1 MADGRRS
8 IVVFD
13 LGGVLIDWNPRYLYR
28 KLFAGDEAAM
38 EHFLATVC
46 TQDWN
51 EQQDAGRAFA
61 EACAPLIARHP
72 ERAPL
77 ILAWGQR
84 FAEMMAGP
92 IHGTVDILEELHAAG
107 VPLYALTNWSAE
119 TFPHAQERFAFLER
133 FRGIVV
139 SGHEKM
145 IKPDPRIYRL
155 LLERHAI
162 AAADAI
168 YIDDNPRNAAAATA
182 LGLQG
187 IHFSGPEPLRAELRR
202 MGLLAEVPP
211 APGG

>member
-8 IVVFD
+8 VVVFD

-46 TQDWN
+46 TQHWN
-51 EQQDAGRAFA
+51 ERMDAGLAFA
-61 EACAPLIARHP
+61 EACAPLLASHP
-72 ERAPL
+72 ERATE

-84 FAEMMAGP
+84 FAEMMDAP
-92 IHGTVDILEELHAAG
+92 IHGTVEILEELHRQG

-119 TFPHAQERFAFLER
+119 TFPHAQRRFAFLDR

-145 IKPDPRIYRL
+145 IKPDPRIYQL
-155 LLERHAI
+155 LLDRHAI
-162 AAADAI
+162 AAGDAV

-182 LGLQG
+182 LGLHG
-187 IHFSGPEPLRAELRR
+187 IHFTGPAALRADLLRV
-202 MGLLAEVPP
+202 GLLGAGVTVG
-211 APGG
+211 A

>member
-8 IVVFD
+8 VVVFD

-46 TQDWN
+46 TQHWN
-51 EQQDAGRAFA
+51 ERMDAGLAFA
-61 EACAPLIARHP
+61 EACAPLLASHP
-72 ERAPL
+72 ERAAL

-84 FAEMMAGP
+84 FAEMMDAP
-92 IHGTVDILEELHAAG
+92 IHGTVEILDELHRQG

-119 TFPHAQERFAFLER
+119 TFPHAQRRFAFLDR

-145 IKPDPRIYRL
+145 IKPDTRIYQL
-155 LLERHAI
+155 LLDRHAI
-162 AAADAI
+162 AAGDAV

-182 LGLQG
+182 LGLHG
-187 IHFSGPEPLRAELRR
+187 IHFTGPAALRR
-202 MGLLAEVPP
+202 DLLEVGLLGAG
-211 APGG
+211 ATAGA